1 MPVPP
6 RFAVIGALV
15 LGIVGGIA
23 GLIGGL
29 LAYPPT
35 AWFAVAEV
43 GLPAALLGGLSGFV
57 VGFLVLAVRRTRG
70 HLAS

>member
-15 LGIVGGIA
+15 FGIVGGIA
-23 GLIGGL
+23 GFIGGL
-29 LAYPPT
+29 FAYPPT

-43 GLPAALLGGLSGFV
+43 GLPAALLGGLSDFV